1 MRKQTGLNGPEK
13 REEANL
19 WAVCRK
25 VRMSHSRPKV
35 PVWIAMILA
44 SAFLH
49 YVFLFFF
56 FLVQPAIV
64 NFVNYEQCIRALFTI
79 PQITFS
85 ATFLLKMGLIALFTH
100 LKIILLQCFQFQFS
114 ILAKI
119 NLIQTYQK

>member
-13 REEANL
+13 REEASL

-64 NFVNYEQCIRALFTI
+64 NFVNYEQCIRTLFTI
-79 PQITFS
+79 RQITLS
-85 ATFLLKMGLIALFTH
+85 ATFLLKMGLIALFIH